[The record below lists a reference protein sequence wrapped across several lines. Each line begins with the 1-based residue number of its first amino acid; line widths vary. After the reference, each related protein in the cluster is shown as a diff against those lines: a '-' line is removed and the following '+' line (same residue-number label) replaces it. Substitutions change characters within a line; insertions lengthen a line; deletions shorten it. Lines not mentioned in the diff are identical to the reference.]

1 MMSADASTYRPG
13 LEGVVAGKTTVG
25 SVDPKG
31 ITLLYQGYDVRDL
44 VQNASYEEVAY
55 LLIYG
60 KLPTQEQ
67 YTRFVDELKAQR
79 YLSNSLLDVI
89 EHFPQDGH
97 LMHQLKAAVSLVS
110 LYDRPAE
117 WDNLP
122 LAERNYRKA
131 TSLIAKVPTIV
142 AALTRHKQGHPIL
155 PPQREYTH
163 AENLYFMITGN
174 KPEPAMARAM
184 NAILI
189 LYAEH
194 GFNASTFA
202 ARVTASTMSDM
213 FSSIVSAICTLKG
226 PLHGGANE
234 EAMRMLLEVGDV
246 DNAEPWIRHAV
257 AEKRLIMGF
266 GHRQYKNGDPRARI
280 LQELAIDVAQTVNDM
295 RWINIAEVF
304 IKTMRDEKALHPN
317 VDFPIA
323 YIFYMMGLPIESYTP
338 LFAAGRIAG
347 WCAHVIEQHAN
358 NRLIRPDAIYEGPV
372 DLKYQPMQGR
382 EAVGV

>member
-13 LEGVVAGKTTVG
+13 LEGVVAGKTSVG

-60 KLPTQEQ
+60 HLPSQEQ
-67 YTRFVDELKAQR
+67 YSRFVDELKAQR
-79 YLSNSLLDVI
+79 YLSNAMLDVI
-89 EHFPQDGH
+89 EHFPRDGH
-97 LMHQLKAAVSLVS
+97 LMHQLKAAVSLLS

-117 WDNLP
+117 WDTIP
-122 LAERNYRKA
+122 LAERNYLKA

-155 PPQREYTH
+155 PPQRDYTH

-213 FSSIVSAICTLKG
+213 FSSIVAAICTLKG

-234 EAMRMLLEVGDV
+234 EAMRMLLEVGDMA
-246 DNAEPWIRHAV
+246 NAEPWIRHAV

-304 IKTMRDEKALHPN
+304 IKIMRDEKGLHPN

-347 WCAHVIEQHAN
+347 WCAHVVEQHAN

-382 EAVGV
+382 ETVGV